1 MGSSVVE
8 VRDERRGWLGD
19 LLGRLLEDG
28 GGRSEEGER
37 IGLVEEV
44 GDNLE
49 EVDFDDDDVSVDFVS
64 GAAGSAGGL
73 TLLSDVL
80 DVELEDDILSLIFSA
95 STVSF
100 SNLLAKSPSAEIFT
114 LDRGITGVRLPVD
127 FFTGVSGADLLP
139 APGMGSMMTS
149 LNVLA
154 ISSEL
159 LLQETMRAL
168 AALSVSGGGAS

>member
-64 GAAGSAGGL
+64 GATGSAGGL
-73 TLLSDVL
+73 TLKMKAIISWMVD
-80 DVELEDDILSLIFSA
+80 LITRQCPQS
-95 STVSF
+95 
-100 SNLLAKSPSAEIFT
+100 
-114 LDRGITGVRLPVD
+114 
-127 FFTGVSGADLLP
+127 
-139 APGMGSMMTS
+139 
-149 LNVLA
+149 
-154 ISSEL
+154 
-159 LLQETMRAL
+159 
-168 AALSVSGGGAS
+168 

>member
-1 MGSSVVE
+1 MVE

-28 GGRSEEGER
+28 GGRSEEGDK
-37 IGLVEEV
+37 IGFEEV
-44 GDNLE
+44 GDSFE
-49 EVDFDDDDVSVDFVS
+49 EVDFDDDVSVDFVS
-64 GAAGSAGGL
+64 GAVESAGGL

-80 DVELEDDILSLIFSA
+80 VAGLEDDILSLMFSA

-100 SNLLAKSPSAEIFT
+100 SNLLARSPSAEIFT
-114 LDRGITGVRLPVD
+114 LERGITGVRLPVD

-139 APGMGSMMTS
+139 APGIGSIMTS

-154 ISSEL
+154 MSSEL
-159 LLQETMRAL
+159 LLQETIRAL